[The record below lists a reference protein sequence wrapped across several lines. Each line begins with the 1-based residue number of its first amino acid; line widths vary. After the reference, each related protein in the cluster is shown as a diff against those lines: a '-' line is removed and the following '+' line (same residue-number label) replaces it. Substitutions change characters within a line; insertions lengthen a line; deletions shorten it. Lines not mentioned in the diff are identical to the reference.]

1 MEKIKIIHNK
11 KMETLDI
18 WFDDPEKEFICEE
31 VGDGIILKKDKNG
44 KVIGIEVL
52 YFSKNDI
59 PLEFLNISNEANEE
73 VYWVGRI

>member
-73 VYWVGRI
+73 VY

>member
-1 MEKIKIIHNK
+1 MKKIKIIHNK

-59 PLEFLNISNEANEE
+59 PLEFLNISNEAHEE
-73 VYWVGRI
+73 VY

>member
-59 PLEFLNISNEANEE
+59 PLEFLNIEVEANEE